1 MTPINPKQK
10 ALLSSLSQI
19 NVKQFI
25 ELERVKKP
33 SHFILLA
40 ARLICQFFAIFGNKS
55 FTTQNDLLLGDWTAF

>member
-10 ALLSSLSQI
+10 SLLNSLALI

-33 SHFILLA
+33 SNIVIVA

-55 FTTQNDLLLGDWTAF
+55 LT

>member
-10 ALLSSLSQI
+10 SLLNSLALI

-33 SHFILLA
+33 SAIVIVA

-55 FTTQNDLLLGDWTAF
+55 LTQHDLVTGEWISL